1 MIWINLRSQDLAWN
15 FIRSGVPQGSIM
27 GPFLFLLNDIVTDII
42 SNICL
47 FADDTS
53 LFNIVEN
60 LDTAAELL
68 NLDLEK
74 YDLGYILACSF

>member
-1 MIWINLRSQDLAWN
+1 
-15 FIRSGVPQGSIM
+15 M

-47 FADDTS
+47 FADYTS
-53 LFNIVEN
+53 LFIIVEN

-74 YDLGYILACSF
+74 YYLDYILACSF